1 MLMQVIYPHKKK
13 ELNAKTT
20 EIKSKIQVLL
30 V

>member
-1 MLMQVIYPHKKK
+1 MLMQVIYPQKKK

-20 EIKSKIQVLL
+20 EIKSKILLL